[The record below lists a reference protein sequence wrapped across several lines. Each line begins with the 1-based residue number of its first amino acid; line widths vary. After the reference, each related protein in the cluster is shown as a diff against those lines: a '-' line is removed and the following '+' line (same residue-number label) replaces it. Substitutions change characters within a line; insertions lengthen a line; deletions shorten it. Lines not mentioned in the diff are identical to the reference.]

1 MLNTHKSRTRA
12 HTLTVVLQVKIDQP
26 KVELQLDVLKDA
38 LGYMH
43 KQGVTIDKMEK
54 EMKDVMESFGTVK
67 KQAPIAADVIKPVQ
81 EREADKIKAEVA
93 KFTLKVKTDQREF
106 TEKPFMFNDAKSTEG
121 FMSFVESKY
130 ASILEMKAKL
140 RETDKEL
147 NGLIHFATVFEFL
160 EITEEASSVVK
171 GMHSDLN
178 VLLQLWHF
186 TSMVDFQMGVWNLTK
201 WADINT
207 EIMEDGTKN
216 IFKQLRAQD
225 RVAKASNAFVV
236 LEGRIKGFLTTL
248 PLVSDLSHKSMRPR
262 HWNMLR
268 DLTKKQFDETSKE
281 FILQDL
287 VNLHLDEFEDDVGE
301 IVNRAQKEEKMEQAL
316 EKIEIIWKSLE
327 FQFVQHKQTD
337 IQMIKLSEE
346 DFETLEDH
354 QVQVQNM
361 MGSRY
366 LSTFEKQ
373 VTSWQKNLSSVADV
387 VQIMAEIQRTWA
399 YLETLFIGSDEVKKE
414 LPEDAVRFAK
424 IDVDVKE
431 ILADIYSIKNSV
443 KACEKEGL
451 YKQLERMQSD
461 LQMCE
466 KSLAN
471 YLEQKRIIFPR
482 FYFVSTSDLL
492 DILSNGNDPVKVA
505 QDK

>member
-1 MLNTHKSRTRA
+1 
-12 HTLTVVLQVKIDQP
+12 
-26 KVELQLDVLKDA
+26 
-38 LGYMH
+38 
-43 KQGVTIDKMEK
+43 
-54 EMKDVMESFGTVK
+54 
-67 KQAPIAADVIKPVQ
+67 
-81 EREADKIKAEVA
+81 
-93 KFTLKVKTDQREF
+93 
-106 TEKPFMFNDAKSTEG
+106 
-121 FMSFVESKY
+121 
-130 ASILEMKAKL
+130 
-140 RETDKEL
+140 
-147 NGLIHFATVFEFL
+147 
-160 EITEEASSVVK
+160 
-171 GMHSDLN
+171 
-178 VLLQLWHF
+178 
-186 TSMVDFQMGVWNLTK
+186 
-201 WADINT
+201 
-207 EIMEDGTKN
+207 
-216 IFKQLRAQD
+216 
-225 RVAKASNAFVV
+225 
-236 LEGRIKGFLTTL
+236 
-248 PLVSDLSHKSMRPR
+248 
-262 HWNMLR
+262 
-268 DLTKKQFDETSKE
+268 
-281 FILQDL
+281 
-287 VNLHLDEFEDDVGE
+287 
-301 IVNRAQKEEKMEQAL
+301 MEQAL

-505 QDK
+505 

>member
-1 MLNTHKSRTRA
+1 MHHPLC
-12 HTLTVVLQVKIDQP
+12 LQVKVDQP
-26 KVELQLDVLKDA
+26 KIELQLDVLKDA

-43 KQGVTIDKMEK
+43 KQGIATEKMEK
-54 EMKDVMESFGTVK
+54 EMKDVMENFGSVK
-67 KQAPIAADVIKPVQ
+67 KQAPVAAEVIKPVQ
-81 EREADKIKAEVA
+81 QREADKIKAEVA
-93 KFTLKVKTDQREF
+93 KFTLKVKSIQKEF
-106 TEKPFMFNDAKSTEG
+106 LEKPFMVNDAKEKENYI
-121 FMSFVESKY
+121 SFVDSKY
-130 ASILEMKAKL
+130 TSIIEMKSKL
-140 RETDKEL
+140 REIDKEL
-147 NGLIHFATVFEFL
+147 TGLIHFATVFEFL
-160 EITEEASSVVK
+160 EITEDAVSVVK
-171 GMHSDLN
+171 SMHSDLN
-178 VLLQLWHF
+178 IMLQLWHF
-186 TSMVDFQMGVWNLTK
+186 TAMVDFQMAVWNQTK

-207 EIMEDGTKN
+207 EVMEDGTKG

-225 RVAKASNAFVV
+225 KVAKASNAFAV

-248 PLVSDLSHKSMRPR
+248 PLVADLSHKSMRPR

-287 VNLHLDEFEDDVGE
+287 TNLHLDEFEDDVGE

-316 EKIEIIWKSLE
+316 EKIENIWKSLE
-327 FQFVQHKQTD
+327 FQFVQHKNTD

-366 LSTFEKQ
+366 LKTFEKQ
-373 VTSWQKNLSSVADV
+373 VMSWQKNLSSVSDV

-399 YLETLFIGSDEVKKE
+399 YLETLFIGSEEVKKE
-414 LPEDAVRFAK
+414 LPEDAIRFAK

-431 ILADIYSIKNSV
+431 ILADIYKVKNAV
-443 KACEKEGL
+443 KACEKDGM

-466 KSLAN
+466 KALAN

-492 DILSNGNDPVKVA
+492 DILSNGNDPVKVRTHNG
-505 QDK
+505 DKT

>member
-1 MLNTHKSRTRA
+1 M
-12 HTLTVVLQVKIDQP
+12 DQP
-26 KVELQLDVLKDA
+26 KIELQLDVLKDA
-38 LGYMH
+38 LSYMH
-43 KQGVTIDKMEK
+43 KQGIGTEKMEK
-54 EMKDVMESFGTVK
+54 EMKDVMENFGSVK
-67 KQAPIAADVIKPVQ
+67 KQAPLAAEVIKPVQ
-81 EREADKIKAEVA
+81 QREADKIKAEVA
-93 KFTLKVKTDQREF
+93 SFTLKVKGMQKEF
-106 TEKPFMFNDAKSTEG
+106 LEKPFMVCDAKEKENFVT
-121 FMSFVESKY
+121 FVEGKY
-130 ASILEMKAKL
+130 TSIVEMKTKL

-160 EITEEASSVVK
+160 EITEDAVGVVK
-171 GMHSDLN
+171 GMHADLN
-178 VLLQLWHF
+178 VMLQLWHF
-186 TSMVDFQMGVWNLTK
+186 VAMVDFQMAVWNQTK
-201 WADINT
+201 WAEINT
-207 EIMEDGTKN
+207 EIMEDGTKG
-216 IFKQLRAQD
+216 IFKQLRGQD
-225 RVAKASNAFVV
+225 KVAKSSNTFSV
-236 LEGRIKGFLTTL
+236 LEGRIKGFLTML

-268 DLTKKQFDETSKE
+268 DLTKKQFDETSKD

-287 VNLHLDEFEDDVGE
+287 TNLHLDEFEDDVGE

-316 EKIEIIWKSLE
+316 EKIENIWKSLE
-327 FQFVQHKQTD
+327 FQFVQHKNTD

-373 VTSWQKNLSSVADV
+373 VMSWQKNLSSVADV

-399 YLETLFIGSDEVKKE
+399 YLETLFIGSEEVKKE
-414 LPEDAVRFAK
+414 LPEDAIRFAK
-424 IDVDVKE
+424 IDIDVKE
-431 ILADIYSIKNSV
+431 ILAEIYKVKNAV
-443 KACEKEGL
+443 KACEKEGM
-451 YKQLERMQSD
+451 YKQLEGMQSD

-466 KSLAN
+466 KALAN

-492 DILSNGNDPVKVA
+492 DILSNGNDPVKVRRNYSPL
-505 QDK
+505 Q